1 MMECRE
7 CGGNLRTKDTRKSPA
22 NPDWVQ
28 RRRKCDDC
36 GAKMVTLEIPR
47 DDLGWE
53 YDDVPDKG

>member
-1 MMECRE
+1 M
-7 CGGNLRTKDTRKSPA
+7 RTKDTRKSPA